1 MKNSRHIHTL
11 SLTDTHTHIHI
22 CRTWVWTTMSY
33 WSDEDMKTSLETT
46 QMSHGTRIRN
56 SRHIHTLSLTDTH
69 TLIHMCRTWVWTTM
83 SYWSDEDMKT
93 FLEKRLCK
101 DCKLKNVERIGA

>member
-11 SLTDTHTHIHI
+11 SLTDT
-22 CRTWVWTTMSY
+22 
-33 WSDEDMKTSLETT
+33 D
-46 QMSHGTRIRN
+46 
-56 SRHIHTLSLTDTH
+56 

-93 FLEKRLCK
+93 FLKKRLCK
-101 DCKLKNVERIGA
+101 DCKLKNVERIGACIYIYMYRYMYVDVHV